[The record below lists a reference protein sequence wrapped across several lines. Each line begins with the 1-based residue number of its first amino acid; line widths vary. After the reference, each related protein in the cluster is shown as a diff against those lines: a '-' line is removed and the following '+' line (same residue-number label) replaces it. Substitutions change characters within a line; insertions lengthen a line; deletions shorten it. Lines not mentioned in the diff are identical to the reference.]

1 VDQAIIALD
10 LQSQL
15 RDAGY
20 RSVGPATS
28 NAAIRALAAR
38 GRIDGAVLDVEGVDF
53 SAAEIAD
60 LLAQLRVP
68 FVLLT
73 SGRDI
78 VPADFVGRPTVDKP
92 YPTQEL
98 LLALEQAIGR
108 DRA

>member
-1 VDQAIIALD
+1 MPGASPPSPLDALVSSDPARGRILLAVDRAIIALD

-38 GRIDGAVLDVEGVDF
+38 GRIDGAVLDIDGVDF
-53 SAAEIAD
+53 IAAEIAD

-73 SGRDI
+73 SGR
-78 VPADFVGRPTVDKP
+78 
-92 YPTQEL
+92 
-98 LLALEQAIGR
+98 
-108 DRA
+108 